1 MNRIIVQGVMKNCQ
15 FKQMGI
21 VHRVG
26 LNVSDVKIFLQFP
39 MIQMKKGM

>member
-1 MNRIIVQGVMKNCQ
+1 MNRIIVQGVILKLRLE
-15 FKQMGI
+15 QMGI
-21 VHRVG
+21 VDRVG